1 MDSLTDSIGFL
12 TVNVRTANGA
22 LPIEGALVNIY
33 ENYEIE
39 NGNGDKTNT
48 NGHLIYS
55 TRTNSFGQTEKLALP
70 TKSASLSQKPGNI
83 RPFMSYNIFASKDGY
98 FDSDIINMPVFQGI
112 TSVQPIN
119 LIPLS
124 EFSSPTDDVPLH
136 DSRFVEI
143 PDNDL

>member
-1 MDSLTDSIGFL
+1 MENFDDAIGFL

-22 LPIEGALVNIY
+22 IPIEGALVNIY
-33 ENYEIE
+33 KNLEIK
-39 NGNGDKTNT
+39 NGNKDTTNA

-55 TRTNSFGQTEKLALP
+55 MRTNNSGQTEKVALP
-70 TKSASLSQKPGNI
+70 TKNANLSLSPGNI
-83 RPFMSYNIFASKDGY
+83 HPFMSYNVFASKEGY
-98 FDSDIINMPVFQGI
+98 FDSDVINMPIFQGI

-124 EFSSPTDDVPLH
+124 EFANPNDDIPSS

>member
-1 MDSLTDSIGFL
+1 MDNSTDSIGFL

-33 ENYEIE
+33 ENRDTK
-39 NGNGDKTNT
+39 NGNGDITNA

-55 TRTNSFGQTEKLALP
+55 MRTDSFGQTEKVALP
-70 TKSASLSQKPGNI
+70 TKSAALSMEPGNS
-83 RPFMSYNIFASKDGY
+83 RPFFSYNVFASKEGY
-98 FDSDIINMPVFQGI
+98 FDSDVINMPVFQGV

-124 EFSSPTDDVPLH
+124 EFSSPIDDVPFY

>member
-1 MDSLTDSIGFL
+1 MDNTIDTIGFL

-22 LPIEGALVNIY
+22 IPIEGALVNIY
-33 ENYEIE
+33 ENIE
-39 NGNGDKTNT
+39 TDNGNGDLTNA

-55 TRTNSFGQTEKLALP
+55 MRTDSSGQTEKVALP
-70 TKSASLSQKPGNI
+70 TKNVALSLEPGNV
-83 RPFMSYNIFASKDGY
+83 RPFMSYNVFASKEGY
-98 FDSDIINMPVFQGI
+98 FDSDVINMPIFQGI

-124 EFSSPTDDVPLH
+124 EFSSPIDDVPFY

>member
-1 MDSLTDSIGFL
+1 MENLTDSIGFL
-12 TVNVRTANGA
+12 TVTVRTANGA

-33 ENYEIE
+33 ENYETE
-39 NGNGDKTNT
+39 NGNGDKTNS

-55 TRTNSFGQTEKLALP
+55 MRTNSSGQTERVALP
-70 TKSASLSQKPGNI
+70 TKSASLSTEPGNV
-83 RPFMSYNIFASKDGY
+83 RPLMSYNVFASKEGY
-98 FDSDIINMPVFQGI
+98 FDSDVINISVFQGI

-124 EFSSPTDDVPLH
+124 EFSSPIDDVPYY

-143 PDNDL
+143 PDNNL